1 MGIYVGYYVDCKLA
15 AGQIFS
21 FRCNLNIYNVMWKV
35 GWQGKTDIKIGYLQH
50 VILVH
55 PQVCPN
61 VGCHIS
67 QSSSFL
73 ILFLHVDLQKQC

>member
-1 MGIYVGYYVDCKLA
+1 MEQAFLTSISLFNERQMIG
-15 AGQIFS
+15 
-21 FRCNLNIYNVMWKV
+21 
-35 GWQGKTDIKIGYLQH
+35 IGYLQH